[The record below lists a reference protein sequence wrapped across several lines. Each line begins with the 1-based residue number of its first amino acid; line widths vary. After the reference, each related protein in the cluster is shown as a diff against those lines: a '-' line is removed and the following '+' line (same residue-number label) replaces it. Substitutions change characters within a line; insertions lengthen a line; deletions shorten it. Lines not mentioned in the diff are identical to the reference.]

1 MALARLNRP
10 IGIYLLLWPTMTAL
24 WIAAQGW
31 PGWHLVLVFAL
42 GTLLTRSA
50 GCVIN
55 DIADRNFDGLVKR
68 TRDRPL
74 VTGAIDLVEALMYL
88 GVLSFMALV
97 LVLST
102 NLITVALAIAG
113 AIVAVIYPFMK
124 RYTYLPQAVLG
135 IAFSFGIPMAFTATG
150 SAISQTT
157 GLLFLANMLLT
168 VVYDTEYAM
177 VDRDDDIK
185 LGLRSSAILFGELD
199 RAIIGAL
206 QVCFLYTLWLAG
218 RQADMG
224 WPFIVGLMVA
234 AGLILYQQYLIRN
247 RDRAG
252 CFAAFLNNHWL
263 GLAIFLGTVTHYL
276 VKDIAA

>member
-1 MALARLNRP
+1 
-10 IGIYLLLWPTMTAL
+10 MTAL

-218 RQADMG
+218 RHADMG